1 MLGLRKIQRDSIS
14 PTSTE
19 RSLAFPSHHELNIK
33 HHIHFDRCFKCL
45 SVIDKPFLG
54 PQSECVGV
62 LHCWFPLTLE
72 LLWCPAIPI
81 LLTLRVILQN
91 TIPQFSQPPR
101 THSLILSLPHRLFQN
116 LYCHSKPLIQ
126 TPVWHFQQC
135 LLRNGLH
142 SIQSQSPNPHH
153 EILGSSLRETE

>member
-1 MLGLRKIQRDSIS
+1 MSLCYRQAFSWSSIRVCWRFTLLIPPHFGTSVMPSYPDSS
-14 PTSTE
+14 NSASYTP
-19 RSLAFPSHHELNIK
+19 K
-33 HHIHFDRCFKCL
+33 H
-45 SVIDKPFLG
+45 
-54 PQSECVGV
+54 
-62 LHCWFPLTLE
+62 
-72 LLWCPAIPI
+72 
-81 LLTLRVILQN
+81 N
-91 TIPQFSQPPR
+91 PQFSQPPR